1 MGKGQ
6 SLTAGVIS
14 QAFLNQKPISD
25 KIPKNGHTVE
35 KLVRNGD
42 GGKCL
47 TIDCSKKKPTQVQV
61 LEFANF
67 YHVNTPAVL
76 TISLLI
82 SNDQCDIIEQS
93 WEEM

>member
-1 MGKGQ
+1 M
-6 SLTAGVIS
+6 
-14 QAFLNQKPISD
+14 
-25 KIPKNGHTVE
+25 E

-47 TIDCSKKKPTQVQV
+47 TIDCSKKKQNTEVQV

-76 TISLLI
+76 TVSLLI
-82 SNDQCDIIEQS
+82 SNYQCDIIEQS

>member
-1 MGKGQ
+1 M
-6 SLTAGVIS
+6 
-14 QAFLNQKPISD
+14 
-25 KIPKNGHTVE
+25 E

-47 TIDCSKKKPTQVQV
+47 TIDCSKKKTNKKNTEVLV

-82 SNDQCDIIEQS
+82 SNYQRDIIEQS